1 MNSACAKALSSA
13 IFIFALLLIQVL
25 LVVQPV

>member
-13 IFIFALLLIQVL
+13 IFIFALLLIQVI
-25 LVVQPV
+25 LVIEQA